1 MVKVFEG
8 AHHEDVTVVHGN
20 VPQVYGHAVAAAKI
34 GVSQCRLYVCG
45 GWEQR
50 SDRRDA
56 RSNPVQLM
64 VDGNQFLTL
73 HELDISDV
81 VQHEEEYSNLVAP
94 RGRFED
100 CANRFTNSAP
110 GPSQRVFHSLTAFTT
125 LQEAGRPPRQ
135 ELWLFGGTLD
145 TYYPEY
151 YFDDV
156 WRLDIDQNPQ
166 QWQWDKVEPSGIG
179 PTRRYG
185 HATAQVGTNLLIHGG
200 RALVQH
206 QAQVANDMW
215 ILNLSGPE
223 HWAWGQVNLVP
234 APSKALNTSVYFNTQ
249 LPFRNHHTMVR
260 VHAHGTNQILLCGG
274 HDQEGMGN
282 EVYVVHIDKVQPSD
296 RKSVV

>member
-1 MVKVFEG
+1 MGAISRRATLTLTFTLTLTLFQKAVAKLSVVCTQSMVKVFEG

-34 GVSQCRLYVCG
+34 GVLQCRLYVCG

-50 SDRRDA
+50 SDRGNAQSD
-56 RSNPVQLM
+56 PVQLM

-206 QAQVANDMW
+206 QAQVACRVRARLPQPLD
-215 ILNLSGPE
+215 
-223 HWAWGQVNLVP
+223 P
-234 APSKALNTSVYFNTQ
+234 APNIDVLLRGSSCLHTS
-249 LPFRNHHTMVR
+249 
-260 VHAHGTNQILLCGG
+260 LLL
-274 HDQEGMGN
+274 
-282 EVYVVHIDKVQPSD
+282 VL
-296 RKSVV
+296 